1 MILPI
6 GGIALLAIPKVLAA
20 KGPRPDIK
28 SQRKPTLKPSAQ
40 PHPDPSEEDLT
51 SDHEEQEVFI
61 VRERLKSRA
70 RSRRKRTFQ
79 LAYAR
84 GPADRG
90 NVPLDREIMP
100 YKRSSE
106 NVPI

>member
-1 MILPI
+1 MFNYSLYNNRIF
-6 GGIALLAIPKVLAA
+6 LLLFMVVLT
-20 KGPRPDIK
+20 R
-28 SQRKPTLKPSAQ
+28 TFVLYE
-40 PHPDPSEEDLT
+40 H
-51 SDHEEQEVFI
+51 FMY

-84 GPADRG
+84 GPADRR